1 MKAVPAKDEWETM
14 FGEFTY
20 EDLERIR
27 DANLELGYREFDIG
41 DKMDYVNRL
50 SIRLKQRLIED
61 IEKNKIP
68 QLKTQEDRDKMQ

>member
-50 SIRLKQRLIED
+50 SIRLK
-61 IEKNKIP
+61 
-68 QLKTQEDRDKMQ
+68 